1 MKWINLLQWV
11 ELLLYLLLIIGYK
24 STFAI
29 MRCVS
34 VDKELFANFPII
46 ETFPTVLC
54 FVLNAK
60 KLQIR
65 LNGYTLAHRQQNH
78 CYQMDM
84 NHSTI
89 CQEESRIRPF
99 NPFYLFF
106 VFVFSYRSVL
116 SMEAKSASSLSS
128 DDIFYDARLRSKELI
143 IFSFCRRK

>member
-1 MKWINLLQWV
+1 
-11 ELLLYLLLIIGYK
+11 
-24 STFAI
+24 

-54 FVLNAK
+54 FILNAK

-84 NHSTI
+84 NH
-89 CQEESRIRPF
+89 QQFAKKKAESDHSIRFIFFLYSYSAIVQYFPWRP
-99 NPFYLFF
+99 NP
-106 VFVFSYRSVL
+106 
-116 SMEAKSASSLSS
+116 
-128 DDIFYDARLRSKELI
+128 LRPCRVMI
-143 IFSFCRRK
+143 SFMMHGYAQKN